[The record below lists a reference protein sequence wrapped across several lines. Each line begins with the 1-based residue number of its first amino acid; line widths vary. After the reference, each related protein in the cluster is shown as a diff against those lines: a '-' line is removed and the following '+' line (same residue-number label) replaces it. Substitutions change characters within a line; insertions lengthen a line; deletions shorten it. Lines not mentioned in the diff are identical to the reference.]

1 MARDDWTTPLKRS
14 AQLAEAAWHGRV
26 LERWRRFSERAETQ
40 PLPKLRRRSER
51 ARELREALDRTIQL
65 ADDRLALPRIGS
77 RVMRTTPGTDWSWR
91 PELWRI
97 PFREK
102 GAAQIGRKQEIGPE
116 LTCFHDCDRSEIA
129 VRQIRNSGEDDLA
142 PYGLRTEVLGF
153 DGSFLSFVI
162 ELPEEAVEGL
172 GKRHLVRL
180 EAAVEA
186 ERPLSIYARFNV
198 QHGPNSDQLTA
209 GLPVEAD
216 GAVVEFDLGYSEINE
231 KRVDRAW
238 LDIIFDQPAL
248 NRIDVR
254 DLTLSRYP
262 RAEL

>member
-26 LERWRRFSERAETQ
+26 LDRWRRISERAASSS
-40 PLPKLRRRSER
+40 LIKLRKRSDR
-51 ARELREALDRTIQL
+51 ARELREALDRTIQV

-77 RVMRTTPGTDWSWR
+77 TVMRTEPGTDWNWR

-97 PFREK
+97 LFRER
-102 GAAQIGRKQEIGPE
+102 GAAQIPRRQEIGPE
-116 LTCFHDCDRSEIA
+116 LTLFHDCDRSEIA

-142 PYGLRTEVLGF
+142 PYGLRMEILGF
-153 DGSFLSFVI
+153 DGSFLSIVI
-162 ELPEEAVEGL
+162 ELPPEAVEGL
-172 GKRHLVRL
+172 GKRHLIRL
-180 EAAVEA
+180 EAAVET
-186 ERPLSIYARFNV
+186 ERPLSVYARFNV
-198 QHGPNSDQLTA
+198 QHGPNSDQLTE
-209 GLPVEAD
+209 GLPVERD

-238 LDIIFDQPAL
+238 LDVIFEQPAL
-248 NRIDVR
+248 NQIVLR